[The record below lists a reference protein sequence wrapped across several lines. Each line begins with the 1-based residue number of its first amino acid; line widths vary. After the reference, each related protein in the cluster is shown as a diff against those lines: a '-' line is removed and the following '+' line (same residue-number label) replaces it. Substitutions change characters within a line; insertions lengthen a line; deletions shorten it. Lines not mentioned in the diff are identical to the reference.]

1 MFVSNHAEDKPTF
14 EVPKV
19 VDYGDL
25 AQITAGQ
32 SSGSRLDATF
42 PNGTPIPNLT
52 FS

>member
-1 MFVSNHAEDKPTF
+1 MHIADEPTF
-14 EVPKV
+14 ELPKV

-32 SSGSRLDATF
+32 TSGSRLDATF
-42 PNGTPIPNLT
+42 PNGTPIPSLT

>member
-1 MFVSNHAEDKPTF
+1 MHINDEPAF

-32 SSGSRLDATF
+32 NSGSRLDATF
-42 PNGTPIPNLT
+42 PSGTPIPSLT